1 MSVKSD
7 RWILRMCREH
17 QLITPYEETLIRDI
31 DGRRIISAG
40 LSSYGYD
47 LRLASDGFRVFSP
60 IASAEIDPKNFDESS
75 LVESPLKT
83 ATDGSKY
90 WLMPPHTYALGVTV
104 ETFNIPR
111 NVIGICL
118 GKSTY
123 ARCFR
128 GDTRV
133 ALVDGTT
140 PTLEELAVR
149 AEKGE
154 MFWGYS
160 LGDYGRIIVTLLAR
174 PRYVG
179 RDQLLKLRL
188 DNNEE
193 IYCTPDHEFL
203 RRDGQL
209 ASACNLR
216 AGDSLMP
223 LYRNLYRGYEAVYQ
237 PLNGHLTPTHRLADE
252 WNVRNGIYVDR
263 AGTHRHHLDGDRLN
277 NLPPNLV
284 RMEVSEH
291 MRYHNAR
298 NYQGEFDPAE
308 HGAAIRAAL
317 ERLYE
322 DDEWYRKFTQ
332 SQRHKALQFWHD
344 ERYAEARQRLL
355 EIHQARWTEEERQR
369 QRERQE
375 RFWDLHPESRV
386 IVSERSKNYW
396 GTASEQRHQQ
406 QREIARQLNMRTEIT
421 AEKIRRALDATGS
434 IRGAARLLNC
444 DRTVFCRFP
453 QVIQQ
458 FKGTSSGPPR
468 ANHKIQA
475 ITEVKGEHDVY
486 CLTVPEAGNFALAA
500 GVFVKNCGIIVNTTP
515 LEPGW
520 QGRLVLEF
528 SNSADLPVR
537 IYANEG
543 VAQVTFFESDEDC
556 ETSYADRKGKY
567 QNQESI
573 VTARL

>member
-7 RWILRMCREH
+7 RWILRMCREQ
-17 QLITPYEETLIRDI
+17 QLITPFEDKLVREI

-60 IASAEIDPKNFDESS
+60 IASAEIDPKCFDESS

-83 ATDGSKY
+83 AEDGSRY

-104 ETFNIPR
+104 ETFNMPR
-111 NVIGICL
+111 NVIGICI

-133 ALVDGTT
+133 ALVDGTS
-140 PTLEELAVR
+140 PTLEEMSHR

-154 MFWGYS
+154 LFWGYS
-160 LGDYGRIIVTLLAR
+160 LGAYGRIIVTLLEA

-179 RDQLLKLRL
+179 RDSLLKIAL
-188 DNNEE
+188 DNGEA
-193 IYCTPDHEFL
+193 IFCTSDHEFF
-203 RRDGQL
+203 RRDGQISP
-209 ASACNLR
+209 AHQLR
-216 AGDSLMP
+216 PGDSLMP
-223 LYRNLYRGYEAVYQ
+223 LYRKLSRGYEAVYQ
-237 PLNGHLTPTHRLADE
+237 SLNGHLLPTHVLADE
-252 WNVRNGIYVDR
+252 WNVRNGLYPDTP
-263 AGTHRHHLDGDRLN
+263 GTHRHHVDGDRLN

-284 RMEVSEH
+284 RMNASEH
-291 MRYHNAR
+291 LRYHNAR
-298 NYQGEFDPAE
+298 NYQGDFDPAE

-317 ERLYE
+317 ERLYQ
-322 DDEWYRKFTQ
+322 DDNWYRAFAQ
-332 SQRHKALQFWHD
+332 SHSKKALRFWR
-344 ERYAEARQRLL
+344 EEAYEEARQQLL
-355 EIHQARWTEEERQR
+355 ATHRGHWTEEEKQR
-369 QRERQE
+369 QRVRQE
-375 RFWDLHPESRV
+375 HFWAAHPEYRLQ
-386 IVSERSKNYW
+386 VSERSQAYW
-396 GTASEQRHQQ
+396 AAVPEARHQQ
-406 QREIARQLNMRTEIT
+406 QREIARQLNTRTEIT
-421 AEKIRRALDATGS
+421 AEKVRAALDATGS
-434 IRGAARLLNC
+434 IRAAARLLNC
-444 DRTVFCRFP
+444 DRTVFRRFP
-453 QVIQQ
+453 DVIQQ
-458 FKGTSSGPPR
+458 YKGIQSRR
-468 ANHKIQA
+468 ANHKIQSITA
-475 ITEVKGEHDVY
+475 IKGEEDVY

-520 QGRLVLEF
+520 KGRLVLEF

-543 VAQVTFFESDEDC
+543 IAQVTFLESDEEC
-556 ETSYADRKGKY
+556 ETSYADRTGKY
-567 QNQESI
+567 QHQESI